1 MQPLPSSFPLAA
13 AVAELAELLPAVA
26 ALAPQLEAVGK
37 ALVDS
42 WASGGKLL
50 TCGNGG
56 SAADAMHFAE
66 ELVVRFQKDRRALAA
81 IALHDPTVLT
91 CAGNDLG
98 YARVFSRQVEA
109 LGRRG
114 DVLAVFTTSGN
125 SENILLAVEVAHGLG
140 MTTVAFLGRDG
151 GKLKG
156 VCKHELLVPAGT
168 SHRTQEAHL
177 LLYHS
182 LCQWLDAQFD

>member
-13 AVAELAELLPAVA
+13 AVAELSELLPAVA

-151 GKLKG
+151 GKLRG

>member
-13 AVAELAELLPAVA
+13 AVAELSELLPAVA

-125 SENILLAVEVAHGLG
+125 SENILLAVEAAHGLG

-151 GKLKG
+151 GKLRG